1 MTLEVDP
8 QALRATQPSFTSVAD
23 TITTA
28 AAALARAIADE
39 GECWGTDEIGQAFAK
54 NYTPGVD
61 SGQKAVTGLATVMT
75 QLGANLVTI
84 ATAFETQDT
93 TNAGALGQP
102 AESV

>member
-1 MTLEVDP
+1 VTLEVDP

-28 AAALARAIADE
+28 AAALARVIADE
-39 GECWGTDEIGQAFAK
+39 GECWGNDEIGQAFAK

-61 SGQKAVTGLATVMT
+61 SGQQAVTGLATVMT

-84 ATAFETQDT
+84 ATTLEAQDAGT
-93 TNAGALGQP
+93 AGALGRTTGT
-102 AESV
+102 A

>member
-1 MTLEVDP
+1 MTLKVDP

-28 AAALARAIADE
+28 AAALASAISNE
-39 GECWGTDEIGQAFAK
+39 GECWGNDEIGQAFAE

-61 SGQKAVTGLATVMT
+61 SGQQAVTGLATVMT

-93 TNAGALGQP
+93 TTAGALGQTTGT
-102 AESV
+102 A